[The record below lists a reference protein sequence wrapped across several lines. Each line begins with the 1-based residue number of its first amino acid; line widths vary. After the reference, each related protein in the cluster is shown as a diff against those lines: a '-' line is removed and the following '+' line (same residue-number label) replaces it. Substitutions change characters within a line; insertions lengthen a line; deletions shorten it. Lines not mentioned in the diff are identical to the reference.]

1 VDAKIE
7 DSNKG
12 ANKLDELLKDAD
24 TPLHGNTKHS
34 KLRAIVRL
42 YNIKCMGG
50 WSNTSFSMLL
60 KFINELMHPD
70 ASLPKDTYEAK
81 KVLEGFGP

>member
-1 VDAKIE
+1 
-7 DSNKG
+7 
-12 ANKLDELLKDAD
+12 
-24 TPLHGNTKHS
+24 
-34 KLRAIVRL
+34 
-42 YNIKCMGG
+42 MGG